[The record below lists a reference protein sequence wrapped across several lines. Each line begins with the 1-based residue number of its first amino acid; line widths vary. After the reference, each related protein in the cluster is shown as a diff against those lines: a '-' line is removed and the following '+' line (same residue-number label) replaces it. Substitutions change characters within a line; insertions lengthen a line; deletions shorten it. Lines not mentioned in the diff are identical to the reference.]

1 MSNTTEE
8 SQTSLQIKRTYI
20 ATREQVFRAW
30 TNPDAL
36 KKWFGPSDDF
46 KTPVA
51 EVDLRVGGTYRIQMI
66 APNGESHAVGG
77 IYKEISSPEKLVFTW
92 MWEEGVSCD
101 GGPPEPPVETLV
113 TLEFFERGNETDVV
127 LTHERFPN
135 VGSRDKHNE
144 GWAGCLGRLEQGLQ

>member
-1 MSNTTEE
+1 MSHTTTE
-8 SQTSLQIKRTYI
+8 SQTSLQIKRTYK

-30 TNPDAL
+30 TNPEAL

-51 EVDLRVGGTYRIQMI
+51 EVDLKVGGTYRLQMI
-66 APNGESHAVGG
+66 APNGESHGVGG
-77 IYKEISSPEKLVFTW
+77 VYREINSPEKLVFTW

-113 TLEFFERGNETDVV
+113 TVEFFECGEETEIV
-127 LTHERFPN
+127 LTHERLPN
-135 VGSRDKHNE
+135 VESRDKHKE
-144 GWAGCLGRLEQGLQ
+144 GWDGCLARLEQGL